1 MDASEMPR
9 RETPER
15 GDGAERRAGGGAAR
29 AGPALERGAQAH
41 AAQVHRSRDGGEAAN
56 PWRSSIARPLESDPA
71 RVGDPPLVRLAQKDL
86 VLAKGSLSDDQSKA
100 SGSST
105 LSEAF
110 MVSASRLAAAR

>member
-1 MDASEMPR
+1 MNASEMPR

-41 AAQVHRSRDGGEAAN
+41 AAQVHRSRDGGEAAD

-71 RVGDPPLVRLAQKDL
+71 RVGAPLVRLAQKDL

>member
-1 MDASEMPR
+1 MGLSGAPAAGPLAPGQRWSVARKRTQRRCIVVGTEGKRLTRGEAPLLARLNQIPPASE
-9 RETPER
+9 
-15 GDGAERRAGGGAAR
+15 
-29 AGPALERGAQAH
+29 
-41 AAQVHRSRDGGEAAN
+41 
-56 PWRSSIARPLESDPA
+56 
-71 RVGDPPLVRLAQKDL
+71 PPLVRLAQKDL